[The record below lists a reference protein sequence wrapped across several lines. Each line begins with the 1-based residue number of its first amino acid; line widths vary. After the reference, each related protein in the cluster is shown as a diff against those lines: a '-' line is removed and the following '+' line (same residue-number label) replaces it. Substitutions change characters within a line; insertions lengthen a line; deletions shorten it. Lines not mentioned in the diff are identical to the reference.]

1 MFTDHTRDQI
11 GKYRVGAIV
20 DSMPDFIKEAED
32 KIVSEDLTKLADGAF
47 AYSDG
52 VNRYFPIH
60 TPEHTWLSHAYFE
73 KFANEIAEPLR
84 SEIEDRIDDAYI
96 AFELP
101 LNNLVKIA
109 AQEDSIDALHS
120 LSIEMN
126 NFIDHYKRL
135 PIKQRRE
142 KAKEILSRAF
152 ALGKAD
158 GMHHLVKKYSGNN
171 LNPDYP
177 QAFAVRMKYFKHNAP
192 ERDTLLQMQN
202 EVPNHLAERI
212 AEALHAFDSKTGLDK
227 HYDNEIMDPYYDLL
241 SPGDIKE
248 SPLNFDGESILPSKL
263 KGFNHSS
270 LSDLLNDNLLSE
282 LQSDPE
288 ATLKNMHPQIRVIVL
303 RRMNH
308 A

>member
-1 MFTDHTRDQI
+1 MFTDHIHDQI

-20 DSMPDFIKEAED
+20 DSMPDFVKEAEE
-32 KIVSEDLTKLADGAF
+32 KTASEDLTKLADGAF

-52 VNRYFPIH
+52 VNRYFPVH

-73 KFANEIAEPLR
+73 KFANEIEQPLR
-84 SEIEDRIDDAYI
+84 SEIEDRIDDAYM

-135 PIKQRRE
+135 PVKQRRE
-142 KAKEILSRAF
+142 KAKEILSRAY
-152 ALGKAD
+152 ALGKAEH
-158 GMHHLVKKYSGNN
+158 MHDLVKQYGGHN
-171 LNPDYP
+171 LNPHYP
-177 QAFAVRMKYFKHNAP
+177 QAFASRMKYFGHNAP
-192 ERDTLLQMQN
+192 ERNTLLQMQD
-202 EVPNHLAERI
+202 EVPNHLAERV
-212 AEALHAFDSKTGLDK
+212 AEALHCFDAKTGLDK
-227 HYDNEIMDPYYDLL
+227 HYDNEIMDPYFEMLA
-241 SPGDIKE
+241 PGDIQE
-248 SPLNFDGESILPSKL
+248 SPLDFDGESILPSRL

-270 LSDLLNDNLLSE
+270 LSDLLNDHLLGG
-282 LQSDPE
+282 LKLDPIN
-288 ATLKNMHPQIRVIVL
+288 TLKNMHPHVRVIVIK
-303 RRMNH
+303 RMNH